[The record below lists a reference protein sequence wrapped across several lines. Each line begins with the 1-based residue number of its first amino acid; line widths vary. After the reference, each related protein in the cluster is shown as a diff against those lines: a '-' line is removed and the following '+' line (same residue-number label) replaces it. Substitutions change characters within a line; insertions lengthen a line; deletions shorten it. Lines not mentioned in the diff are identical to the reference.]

1 MLTFPGSY
9 SSHSNQ
15 SETFFRR

>member
-1 MLTFPGSY
+1 MLTLQGSY

-15 SETFFRR
+15 SETFIRH